1 MKTLITVSVILTA
14 SLLLSRNEASAQVG
28 VGTTTPHNSAMMEI
42 NATGKGLLIPRM
54 TQSNR
59 PASPATGLLIY
70 QTDNTPGFY
79 VYNGSAWTAVSNAA
93 SSSGQDSTII
103 TTHAVAAYESN
114 GPIALGPL
122 FFSPISL
129 GGEISVA
136 VKQTATKSYYGT
148 SPATSYVVPN
158 ACTFYRLRI
167 AARVSP
173 ESVVGTGNHSA
184 TFTLFK
190 NGVSTGITA
199 TVATTTTVGATAV
212 VEVSGNVPVVPG
224 DVLSYQYT
232 QTNQDANTSYTLLLK
247 GI

>member
-1 MKTLITVSVILTA
+1 MKTIITASVILTA

-54 TQSNR
+54 SMSNR

-79 VYNGSAWTAVSNAA
+79 VYNGTAWTAVSNAA
-93 SSSGQDSTII
+93 SASQDSTVI

-114 GPIALGPL
+114 GPVAVGPL
-122 FFSPISL
+122 YFSPISL
-129 GGEISVA
+129 GGEISVHE
-136 VKQTATKSYYGT
+136 KQTATKSSNGT

-158 ACTFYRLRI
+158 ACTFYKLKI
-167 AARVSP
+167 VARVAP
-173 ESVVGTGNHSA
+173 GSVVGTGSHSA

-190 NGVSTGITA
+190 NGTATGITA

-212 VEVSGNVPVVPG
+212 VEVSGNVSVVPG